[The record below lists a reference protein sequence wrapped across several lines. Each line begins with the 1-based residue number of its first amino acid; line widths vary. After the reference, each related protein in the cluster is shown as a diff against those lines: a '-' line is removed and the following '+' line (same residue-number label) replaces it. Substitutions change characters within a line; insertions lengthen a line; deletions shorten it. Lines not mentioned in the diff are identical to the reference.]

1 MAAARL
7 PSLTSRKVEAMASET
22 DVINAALVKIGEKRI
37 TSQGYATPTNER
49 ERVANE
55 HYERLRDGELR
66 KNRWNF
72 SIKWL
77 ALSAD
82 ETEPDNPY
90 YEVRYAVPADCLRV
104 IELYETTDFKV
115 ESGYIICNE
124 SDGITLRY
132 VRRVTVVNDF
142 DALFYD
148 ALAARIAV
156 EFCDRLTGKRSKRQE
171 VVGEYTAFMAQ
182 AANTDAI
189 ESPLEDFT
197 EDEWIT
203 ARC

>member
-1 MAAARL
+1 
-7 PSLTSRKVEAMASET
+7 MASET
-22 DVINAALVKIGEKRI
+22 DLINAALVKIGEKRI

-55 HYERLRDGELR
+55 HFERLRDGELR

-72 SIKWL
+72 AIKWTS
-77 ALSAD
+77 LSEDPD
-82 ETEPDNPY
+82 EPANPNF
-90 YEVRYAVPADCLRV
+90 EVRFALPADCLRV
-104 IELYETTDFKV
+104 IEVAETTNYKI
-115 ESGYIICNE
+115 ESGFIVCNV
-124 SDGITLRY
+124 SDEINVRY
-132 VRRVTVVNDF
+132 TRRVTVVNDF

-148 ALAARIAV
+148 ALACRIAV
-156 EFCDRLTGKRSKRQE
+156 EFCDRLTGKRSKRAD
-171 VVGEYTAFMAQ
+171 VISEYTAFMGQ

-189 ESPLEDFT
+189 ESPLEDFP